1 MFNYEFS
8 PESTRMARSPPL
20 SCPSIMM
27 RTDVYRSAQ
36 TFQTNFTATKR
47 LTDSPLTTLLRSAD
61 RSGNNGASPEKQ
73 QRIDTFANNSSLYIP
88 QLNLQLLEKQPS
100 GSSRHTQK
108 GEVDQK
114 SASYTVKGIPASLT
128 ITVPGDI
135 FTIPEEVTLSRSSHA
150 AGNLTASARPL
161 DNSAVMS
168 LVPQIL
174 SSPNHNH
181 SSLTQRFNSYG
192 DDKTVQHISYL
203 EDLDEDQGQQ
213 EFSKQPIE
221 EEKEKNLITENKS
234 DEAIAEE
241 EVYLPSMASYAKS
254 VRKTSF
260 SELVTQQSQTG
271 FPRNTYF
278 PVRIRQNLRSSARSS
293 YSLPMKDIT
302 PKSQCISST
311 SFIGIKNEGRR
322 GRQNVSGIEV
332 SMSSY
337 SLSIKRHSTNC
348 LIQRKSSKEST
359 KLPLLVKL
367 ERFVKEFEKVY
378 SDLKLPAKGIKNAQ
392 QFSDLLERLHF
403 VKKTWDPLKRKSS
416 GQPAALDIWS
426 ILRKSSPQSLL
437 KESVLLLFCSILC
450 SSFPEFQKVSNLEQN
465 EGSLN
470 LEDFGAICKDYLN
483 DPKFKELQPL
493 FKSLWLTRNEWE
505 EDIEKM
511 KRGRGF
517 GSHSKPRMIK
527 TFGCTSEARLSWKPS
542 RAYQQYNRG
551 QLQRKDSKFEF
562 EVINHA
568 YALHQKRGS
577 VKYQTLTQENLPKV
591 NKTTK
596 TKGVASKK
604 CQKTV
609 EMFNHRRNKTKS
621 LYPERDLKDIQGFL
635 INLSEGR
642 QPVEQSKRF
651 AV

>member
-61 RSGNNGASPEKQ
+61 RSGNNNGASPEKHSAQ
-73 QRIDTFANNSSLYIP
+73 KTDTFANISSLYIP

-108 GEVDQK
+108 GEVEQK
-114 SASYTVKGIPASLT
+114 SVSYTDRGIPTSLT
-128 ITVPGDI
+128 ITAPGDI

-168 LVPQIL
+168 LVPQRL

-181 SSLTQRFNSYG
+181 SSMTQRFNSYG

-271 FPRNTYF
+271 LLHNTYF
-278 PVRIRQNLRSSARSS
+278 PVRLRQNLRSSARSS
-293 YSLPMKDIT
+293 FSLSMKDIT

-332 SMSSY
+332 SMTSY
-337 SLSIKRHSTNC
+337 SLSIKRQSTNC
-348 LIQRKSSKEST
+348 L
-359 KLPLLVKL
+359 
-367 ERFVKEFEKVY
+367 
-378 SDLKLPAKGIKNAQ
+378 
-392 QFSDLLERLHF
+392 
-403 VKKTWDPLKRKSS
+403 
-416 GQPAALDIWS
+416 
-426 ILRKSSPQSLL
+426 
-437 KESVLLLFCSILC
+437 
-450 SSFPEFQKVSNLEQN
+450 
-465 EGSLN
+465 
-470 LEDFGAICKDYLN
+470 
-483 DPKFKELQPL
+483 
-493 FKSLWLTRNEWE
+493 
-505 EDIEKM
+505 
-511 KRGRGF
+511 
-517 GSHSKPRMIK
+517 
-527 TFGCTSEARLSWKPS
+527 
-542 RAYQQYNRG
+542 
-551 QLQRKDSKFEF
+551 LQRK
-562 EVINHA
+562 H
-568 YALHQKRGS
+568 
-577 VKYQTLTQENLPKV
+577 PKESF
-591 NKTTK
+591 TCET
-596 TKGVASKK
+596 
-604 CQKTV
+604 
-609 EMFNHRRNKTKS
+609 
-621 LYPERDLKDIQGFL
+621 
-635 INLSEGR
+635 
-642 QPVEQSKRF
+642 
-651 AV
+651 